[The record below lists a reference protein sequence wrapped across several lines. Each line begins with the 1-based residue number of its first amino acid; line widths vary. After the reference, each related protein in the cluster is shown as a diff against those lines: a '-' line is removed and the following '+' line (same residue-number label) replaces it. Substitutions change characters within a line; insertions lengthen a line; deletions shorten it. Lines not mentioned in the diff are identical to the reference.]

1 MSETPQAALFA
12 SDGTPRGD
20 VNLDPA
26 VFGVEPNIPA
36 MHQVVNAQR
45 AAARSG
51 SASTKTRSEVRGG
64 GRKPWRQKG
73 LGRARH
79 GSIRSPQWVGGGV
92 VFGPH
97 PRDYSQRTPKKM
109 KKLAL
114 RGALSARAAEGSI
127 KVVET
132 LDWVEPRT
140 KAAQGLLE
148 AVGATRKALVVL
160 GPTDRVAE
168 RSFRNLRNVALTHSG
183 QLSAYDVLWADTVLF
198 TTDTLGSVA
207 AGSYDVSDE
216 DFVMEPAVEASPAK
230 LEPLDEVEASSAADS
245 VISSQSPVASSDSA
259 SSEELPADADD
270 FEKEGEEG

>member
-1 MSETPQAALFA
+1 MPETPVAGLYS
-12 SDGTPRGD
+12 SDGTPKGD
-20 VNLDPA
+20 VKLDPA
-26 VFGVEPNIPA
+26 IFGVEPNVSV
-36 MHQVVNAQR
+36 MHQVVTAQL

-51 SASTKTRSEVRGG
+51 TASTKTRSEVRGG

-114 RGALSARAAEGSI
+114 WGALSARAAEGGI

-132 LDWVEPRT
+132 LDWAEPKT
-140 KAAQGLLE
+140 KSASGLLK
-148 AVGATRKALVVL
+148 AIGADRKALVVL
-160 GPTDRVAE
+160 GRTDRVAE
-168 RSFRNLRNVALTHSG
+168 RSFRNLPQVAITRSG
-183 QLSAYDVLWADTVLF
+183 QLSVYDVLWADVVLF

-207 AGSYDVSDE
+207 SGSYDVSDE
-216 DFVMEPAVEASPAK
+216 DFVMEASSPEAK
-230 LEPLDEVEASSAADS
+230 TLDEADASSATEA
-245 VISSQSPVASSDSA
+245 DSA
-259 SSEELPADADD
+259 SSDQPPASSEDD
-270 FEKEGEEG
+270 GFEKEGEEG

>member
-1 MSETPQAALFA
+1 MSDTPRAALFS
-12 SDGTPRGD
+12 SDGTPKGD
-20 VNLDPA
+20 VNLDPS
-26 VFGVEPNIPA
+26 VFGIEPNIPV
-36 MHQVVNAQR
+36 MHQVVTAQR

-51 SASTKTRSEVRGG
+51 TASTKTRSEVRGG

-114 RGALSARAAEGSI
+114 RSALSARASEGSI

-132 LDWVEPRT
+132 IDWAEPKT
-140 KAAQGLLE
+140 KTASSLLT
-148 AVGATRKALVVL
+148 AVGATRKALIVL
-160 GPTDRVAE
+160 GPTDRIAE
-168 RSFRNLRNVALTHSG
+168 RSFRNLPQVVLTHSG

-207 AGSYDVSDE
+207 AGSYDVSE
-216 DFVMEPAVEASPAK
+216 KDFVMEASLPESASPAAP
-230 LEPLDEVEASSAADS
+230 EPSAEAGASAAS
-245 VISSQSPVASSDSA
+245 EPPKGTASSSQSSD
-259 SSEELPADADD
+259 DD
-270 FEKEGEEG
+270 FAGEGEKS

>member
-12 SDGTPRGD
+12 SDGTSKGD
-20 VNLDPA
+20 VKLDPA
-26 VFGVEPNIPA
+26 IFGIEPNIA
-36 MHQVVNAQR
+36 VMHQVVTAQR

-114 RGALSARAAEGSI
+114 RSALSARASEGNI

-132 LDWVEPRT
+132 IDWAAPKT
-140 KAAQGLLE
+140 KSASSLLAAI
-148 AVGATRKALVVL
+148 GATRKALVVL

-168 RSFRNLRNVALTHSG
+168 RSFRNLPNVVLTHSG

-207 AGSYDVSDE
+207 AGSYDVSDT
-216 DFVMEPAVEASPAK
+216 DFVQEPAEGDASPAAP
-230 LEPLDEVEASSAADS
+230 EPLEKAAVKSAAGF
-245 VISSQSPVASSDSA
+245 
-259 SSEELPADADD
+259 EE
-270 FEKEGEEG
+270 EGEQS

>member
-12 SDGTPRGD
+12 SDGTPKGD
-20 VNLDPA
+20 IKLDPA
-26 VFGVEPNIPA
+26 VFGIEPNIPV

-51 SASTKTRSEVRGG
+51 TASTKTRSDVRGG

-97 PRDYSQRTPKKM
+97 PRDYTQRTPKKM

-114 RGALSARAAEGSI
+114 RGALSARASENSI

-132 LDWVEPRT
+132 LDWAEPKT
-140 KAAQGLLE
+140 KTASALLA
-148 AVGATRKALVVL
+148 AVGATRKALIVL
-160 GPTDRVAE
+160 GPTNRVAE
-168 RSFRNLRNVALTHSG
+168 RSFRNLPQVVITHSG

-216 DFVMEPAVEASPAK
+216 DFVMESGT
-230 LEPLDEVEASSAADS
+230 EVPDS
-245 VISSQSPVASSDSA
+245 VVSPQSSVVSSSD
-259 SSEELPADADD
+259 DD
-270 FEKEGEEG
+270 FAEGGEES